1 VAPVASAAPVAR
13 AGKAGKA
20 ARASVFRAPP
30 LPRTLEAALRD
41 VVSTKPAVR
50 ADALRD
56 LARHAG
62 PDASEEAAARGAE
75 ILRAFETAL
84 RDAAPEVRAAAALG
98 LADARAK
105 EALPALL
112 VAVED
117 ESGHVRQMAIT
128 ALGELGDSRAT
139 ERLRRALSDP
149 RPEVRFQ
156 AAIAFPRVCVA
167 RGDAIEALVRA
178 TEDSDPMVCQV
189 ALRMA
194 EEMGALGDDGS
205 DPEAQ
210 VVDPRVL
217 ARARALVEH
226 ASPLVRTA
234 AAIILARDGDELGRD
249 TLVAVAS
256 GELSTSDG
264 EDEAA
269 AIELCGELGERRAVR
284 GLEKRAF
291 GGLLGLRSDRFAWH
305 ARVALAR
312 MGHERA
318 RREILR
324 DLGSWD
330 RGRRILA
337 VAAAGR
343 ARMSEA
349 REALLRLRDTNQVD
363 AQPVDDALALID
375 GGAGG
380 RATRAAGEA
389 S

>member
-1 VAPVASAAPVAR
+1 M
-13 AGKAGKA
+13 
-20 ARASVFRAPP
+20 FRAPP

-41 VVSTKPAVR
+41 VVATKPAVR

-56 LARHAG
+56 LARYAG
-62 PDASEEAAARGAE
+62 PDAGDEAEARRAE
-75 ILRAFETAL
+75 ILRAFEAAL
-84 RDAAPEVRAAAALG
+84 RDAAPAVRAAAALG
-98 LADARAK
+98 LADARAT

-117 ESGHVRQMAIT
+117 ESDHVRQMAIT
-128 ALGELGDSRAT
+128 ALGELGDARAT

-156 AAIAFPRVCVA
+156 AAIAFPRVCA
-167 RGDAIEALVRA
+167 SRGDAVEALVRA

-194 EEMGALGDDGS
+194 EEMGIEGDDGS
-205 DPEAQ
+205 DPEAP
-210 VVDPRVL
+210 VVDRRVL
-217 ARARALVEH
+217 ARARELVEH

-234 AAIILARDGDELGRD
+234 AAIILARDGDELGRG

-256 GELSTSDG
+256 GELATSDG

-269 AIELCGELGERRAVR
+269 AIELCGELGVRAAIR

-291 GGLLGLRSDRFAWH
+291 GGVLNLRPDRFAWH

-318 RREILR
+318 RREIMR
-324 DLGSWD
+324 DLDSWD

-337 VAAAGR
+337 VAAVGR

-349 REALLRLRDTNQVD
+349 RQELMRLRESNRVD

-375 GGAGG
+375 RCDDSSRSVDAGAGH
-380 RATRAAGEA
+380 RAARGGEGEA

>member
-1 VAPVASAAPVAR
+1 
-13 AGKAGKA
+13 
-20 ARASVFRAPP
+20 
-30 LPRTLEAALRD
+30 
-41 VVSTKPAVR
+41 
-50 ADALRD
+50 
-56 LARHAG
+56 
-62 PDASEEAAARGAE
+62 
-75 ILRAFETAL
+75 
-84 RDAAPEVRAAAALG
+84 
-98 LADARAK
+98 
-105 EALPALL
+105 
-112 VAVED
+112 
-117 ESGHVRQMAIT
+117 
-128 ALGELGDSRAT
+128 
-139 ERLRRALSDP
+139 LRRALSDP

-156 AAIAFPRVCVA
+156 AAIAFPRVCA
-167 RGDAIEALVRA
+167 SRGDAVEALVRA

-194 EEMGALGDDGS
+194 EELGIEGDDGS
-205 DPEAQ
+205 DPEAP

-234 AAIILARDGDELGRD
+234 AAIILARDGDELGRG

-256 GELSTSDG
+256 GELATIDG

-269 AIELCGELGERRAVR
+269 AIELCGEIGARAAIR

-291 GGLLGLRSDRFAWH
+291 GGLLNLRPDRFAWH

-318 RREILR
+318 RSEIMR
-324 DLGSWD
+324 DLTSRD

-349 REALLRLRDTNQVD
+349 REELVRLRDSNRVD

-375 GGAGG
+375 GGGSGG
-380 RATRAAGEA
+380 RHRAPPGAEGEP